1 MTEPTT
7 ALAASAVGVAKSAAG
22 QAAISKLLILF
33 ATGAL
38 GAAVMAALR
47 PQTGRQLFIQALVAG
62 VISTYF
68 TESVMDV
75 LSIPEKH
82 KLPIGFLLGAMS
94 WGLVG
99 AAVRLRDIVS
109 QRGGDAIAHRVGLD
123 EHSEAPNG

>member
-22 QAAISKLLILF
+22 QAAISKLMLLF

-68 TESVMDV
+68 TDSLIDV
-75 LSIPEKH
+75 LAIQEKH
-82 KLPIGFLLGAMS
+82 KLPVAFLIGAMS

-99 AAVRLRDIVS
+99 AAVRLRDLVS
-109 QRGGDAIAHRVGLD
+109 QRGGDAIAHSVGLD
-123 EHSEAPNG
+123 DGKEAPSA